1 MIMENIFVWK
11 KRRIYLSNVI
21 GIMGASGSG
30 KTYSLRNL
38 PAKETFYIDCDGKG
52 LNYKGW
58 RNDYNSKNKNY
69 IRTDDPNK
77 VLKLLGDIDKNATH
91 VKTVVV
97 DTVNG
102 CMVADEMRRMKEKG
116 YQKPLVMPL

>member
-1 MIMENIFVWK
+1 
-11 KRRIYLSNVI
+11 LSNVI

-38 PAKETFYIDCDGKG
+38 SAKETFYIDCDGKG

-69 IRTDDPNK
+69 IRTDDPNE
-77 VLKLLGDIDKNATH
+77 VLKLLGDVDKNATH
-91 VKTVVV
+91 IKTVVV
-97 DTVNG
+97 DTVNA